1 MTQETFPM
9 TEEDKKRLEAELED
23 LKVRRRPEIIERI
36 KIARGFGD
44 LSENSEYE
52 SAKNEQSA
60 LEGQIAKLEHMIRYA
75 EIIDPSAAGEDTVS
89 IGKRVKFIEL
99 PDGEAETYEIVG
111 KAEADP
117 FGGRISNESPIAK
130 AIIGHQVGEKVDIE
144 TPGGQFTVE
153 ILSVETA

>member
-9 TEEDKKRLEAELED
+9 TEEGKKRLEAELED

-111 KAEADP
+111 KAEAD
-117 FGGRISNESPIAK
+117 RMNLLSPRPSLVIKWAK
-130 AIIGHQVGEKVDIE
+130 RWILKPQVDNLRLKFYLWRPLNFIYK
-144 TPGGQFTVE
+144 F
-153 ILSVETA
+153 